1 MNVFIVGIGGKMGR
15 VLCERAAE
23 KGVTISGGLDKTAS
37 PLYPTFASAKEVTVP
52 VDAIIDFSRPSTL
65 TEIIALCDRFS
76 CPCVLCTTGY
86 NAAEQ
91 KKIQELSARVPVFQS
106 ENMSLGV
113 NVLSLLAEKAA
124 ALLQDFDIE
133 IIERHHNQKAD
144 APSGTAKLLCRAIER
159 GTNYTPDYI
168 YGREGDCKRKKGEI
182 GVHAVRG
189 GTIVGEHE
197 IAFCGQQEVVTL
209 SHSAGSRSIFADG
222 ALEAAKWIM
231 GKSPALYDMR
241 NMLKI

>member
-37 PLYPTFASAKEVTVP
+37 PLYPTFASAKEVNVP

-159 GTNYTPDYI
+159 GTNYTPDYV

>member
-1 MNVFIVGIGGKMGR
+1 M
-15 VLCERAAE
+15 
-23 KGVTISGGLDKTAS
+23 TISGGLDKTAS

>member
-1 MNVFIVGIGGKMGR
+1 M
-15 VLCERAAE
+15 
-23 KGVTISGGLDKTAS
+23 
-37 PLYPTFASAKEVTVP
+37 
-52 VDAIIDFSRPSTL
+52 
-65 TEIIALCDRFS
+65 
-76 CPCVLCTTGY
+76 LCTTGY

-159 GTNYTPDYI
+159 GTNYTPDYV